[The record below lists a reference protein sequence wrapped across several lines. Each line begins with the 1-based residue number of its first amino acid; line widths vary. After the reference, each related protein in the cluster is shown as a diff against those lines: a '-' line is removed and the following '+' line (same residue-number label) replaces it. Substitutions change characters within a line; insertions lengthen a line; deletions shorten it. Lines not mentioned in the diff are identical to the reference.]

1 MVKRVE
7 DWTWISYHAMIGNQ
21 PAPTWLNSEWALSQF
36 GATRARQRERYAEF
50 MRQGIEGAGVW
61 QDLKGQISL
70 GMDAFAEA
78 MKRRAEQAVGA
89 THTEISRLQ
98 RRALAKLLTYYRDT
112 FDDKKEGMAAAYGTG
127 DFTLQQVADAFAV
140 HYATVSRTVNGK

>member
-1 MVKRVE
+1 
-7 DWTWISYHAMIGNQ
+7 
-21 PAPTWLNSEWALSQF
+21 
-36 GATRARQRERYAEF
+36 

>member
-1 MVKRVE
+1 MFQGRYKGILVEQDSYLLELQRYVVLNPVRAHMVKRVE

-61 QDLKGQISL
+61 QDLKGQGGLEYEVQHLPGGNVLHFI
-70 GMDAFAEA
+70 FE
-78 MKRRAEQAVGA
+78 
-89 THTEISRLQ
+89 
-98 RRALAKLLTYYRDT
+98 
-112 FDDKKEGMAAAYGTG
+112 
-127 DFTLQQVADAFAV
+127 
-140 HYATVSRTVNGK
+140 ATVDKRSASTSPPGKSPHNAREIIPM